1 MTKYAKAILA
11 ITALGVIGVNAK
23 DDCVAISQSV
33 VIGISEDKSQLLEIV
48 SKEIAAAP
56 NCACEI
62 VKSAIKASKA
72 DNMTVAAIVGAA
84 VAAAPDRMRL
94 ISQCAIAVAPDA
106 AAEIQAVL
114 AKLDPNSG
122 DTEASSKSSKSAKD
136 PEVAEEDWN
145 PLDFP
150 GGRDPNIG
158 NIGPRDLPPG
168 FPIFFP
174 PIIVPPVVTNPGP

>member
-1 MTKYAKAILA
+1 MKNYIRTILA
-11 ITALGVIGVNAK
+11 TTALGVIGVHAK
-23 DDCVAISQSV
+23 DDCVAISQA
-33 VIGISEDKSQLLEIV
+33 VIIGVSEDESRVLEIV

-56 NCACEI
+56 SCACEI
-62 VKSAIKASKA
+62 VKSAIKSSKA
-72 DNMTVAAIVGAA
+72 DNKTVAAIVGAA
-84 VAAAPDRMRL
+84 VTAAPAQMRL

-106 AAEIQAVL
+106 AGEIQAVL

-122 DTEASSKSSKSAKD
+122 DSGLSSKSAKSAKA

-158 NIGPRDLPPG
+158 PGDLPPG
-168 FPIFFP
+168 FPFDTP
-174 PIIVPPVVTNPGP
+174 PIINPPVVTNPNP

>member
-1 MTKYAKAILA
+1 MRNYVKTIFAA
-11 ITALGVIGVNAK
+11 TALGVVGVQAK
-23 DDCVAISQSV
+23 EDCVAISQT
-33 VIGISEDKSQLLEIV
+33 VITGVSEDRSQVLEIV

-56 NCACEI
+56 SCACEI
-62 VKSAIKASKA
+62 VKSAIKSSKA
-72 DNMTVAAIVGAA
+72 DDKTVAAIVGAA
-84 VAAAPDRMRL
+84 VTAAPAQMRL

-106 AAEIQAVL
+106 AAEIQSVL

-122 DTEASSKSSKSAKD
+122 DTEASAKSAKSAKE

-158 NIGPRDLPPG
+158 PRDFPPG
-168 FPIFFP
+168 FPFDTP
-174 PIIVPPVVTNPGP
+174 PIIIPPVVTDPNP

>member
-1 MTKYAKAILA
+1 MKKFAKAILA
-11 ITALGVIGVNAK
+11 TTALGVIGGHAK
-23 DDCVAISQSV
+23 DDCVAISQTV
-33 VIGISEDKSQLLEIV
+33 VVGISEDKSQLLEII

-62 VKSAIKASKA
+62 VKSAIKTSKA
-72 DNMTVAAIVGAA
+72 DNKTVAAIVGAA
-84 VAAAPDRMRL
+84 VTAAPAQMRL

-106 AAEIQAVL
+106 AAEIQSVL

-122 DTEASSKSSKSAKD
+122 DSDASSKSAKSAKSAKA

-150 GGRDPNIG
+150 GGRDPIV
-158 NIGPRDLPPG
+158 GPRDLPPG
-168 FPIFFP
+168 FPISDP
-174 PIIVPPVVTNPGP
+174 PIIIPPVVTDPNP